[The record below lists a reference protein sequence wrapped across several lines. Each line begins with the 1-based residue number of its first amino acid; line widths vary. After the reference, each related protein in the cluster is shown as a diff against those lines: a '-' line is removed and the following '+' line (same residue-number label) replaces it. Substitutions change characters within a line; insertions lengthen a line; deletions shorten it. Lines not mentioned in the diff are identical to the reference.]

1 MQELESRN
9 SLWSLVLR
17 VHLVLEEFKV
27 SLIKSEALGSL
38 EGSGADRASSAT
50 RELQGFVESTAK
62 PFMTAKL
69 LAALPM
75 TESEQ
80 KRLRAE
86 NEEGRKGRGGVI
98 GVVSLDCKIQD
109 GFYSGSRLESGS

>member
-50 RELQGFVESTAK
+50 REMGFAIRKEGNG
-62 PFMTAKL
+62 
-69 LAALPM
+69 
-75 TESEQ
+75 SEMEGAQ
-80 KRLRAE
+80 SRR
-86 NEEGRKGRGGVI
+86 NGEEGWLERAKG
-98 GVVSLDCKIQD
+98 S
-109 GFYSGSRLESGS
+109 